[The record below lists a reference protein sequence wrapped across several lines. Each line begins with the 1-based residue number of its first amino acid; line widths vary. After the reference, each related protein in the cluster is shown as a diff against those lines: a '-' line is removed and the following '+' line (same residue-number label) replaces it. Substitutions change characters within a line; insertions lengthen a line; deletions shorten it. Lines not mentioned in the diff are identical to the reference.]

1 MENVIGVCVIGF
13 VIMGFMFAFTLQS
26 ISFLRDDFK
35 YVSKKLDKIETDLIH
50 VKYDVKRYEN
60 IKSRD

>member
-1 MENVIGVCVIGF
+1 MENVFGVCVIGF
-13 VIMGFMFAFTLQS
+13 LIMGFMFAFTLQS

-50 VKYDVKRYEN
+50 VKYDVKRHE
-60 IKSRD
+60 K